1 MSDGPATGGLRVAFI
16 TPEYPTELRGEGGV
30 GSYVHKT
37 AHLLA
42 RLGHD
47 CTVLVTSDSAGEL
60 RDGDVRVVRVPRS
73 RSPALRGLAWLL
85 RRLDPASG
93 YLPAYLESARRL
105 AATLEAEHERA
116 PFDLVQSANLRL
128 VGLFVRRREDR
139 RHLVRISTSRLLYEP
154 ASGRPVT
161 PLARLTERLDVLAQR
176 RADAAYAPSRLL
188 QRHFADRYGLDVGL
202 VRPPLPVDVAERED
216 PPPGLPARY
225 LVHFGSLGRRK
236 GTDVVAD
243 ALPLAWRREPELR
256 MVWAGPLGGAAAER
270 YRYAWGERAGLVTL
284 LGPLGRRRLY
294 GVVAGAMASVLPSLM
309 DNLPN
314 TVIESLALGV
324 PVVGTDGASID
335 ELVTHGESGLLV
347 PPGDAATLADALV
360 EVWRGRTFP
369 RVAPPEEMAPE
380 RAVKDLLAF
389 AGLEPGTR
397 LV

>member
-1 MSDGPATGGLRVAFI
+1 LSGAAPRARYRVAFL
-16 TPEYPTELRGEGGV
+16 TPEYPTELTGEGGV

-42 RLGHD
+42 RDGHD
-47 CTVLVTSDSAGEL
+47 CTVFVTSDADERL
-60 RDGDVRVVRVPRS
+60 RDGDVAVVRVARS
-73 RSPALRGLAWLL
+73 RSSALRGLAWLL
-85 RRLDPASG
+85 RRLDRASG
-93 YLPAYLESARRL
+93 YLPAYVANARRL
-105 AATLEAEHERA
+105 AAALEAEHERA

-128 VGLFVRRREDR
+128 AGLFVRRREGR

-176 RADAAYAPSRLL
+176 RADASYAPSRLL

-202 VRPPLPVDVAERED
+202 VWPPLPVDVADRGET
-216 PPPGLPARY
+216 PPGLPGRY

-243 ALPLAWRREPELR
+243 ALPLAWEREPGLR
-256 MVWAGPLGGAAAER
+256 MVWAGPLADAARER
-270 YRYAWGERAGLVTL
+270 YRAAWGERAELVTL
-284 LGPLGRRRLY
+284 LGPLARRRLY
-294 GVVAGAMASVLPSLM
+294 GVVAGAVASVLPSLM

-335 ELVTHGESGLLV
+335 ELVRHGESGLLV
-347 PPGDAATLADALV
+347 PPGDAPALADALV
-360 EVWRGRTFP
+360 EVWRGRPFP
-369 RVAPPEEMAPE
+369 RVSPPEEMLPE
-380 RAVKDLLAF
+380 RAVNALLAF
-389 AGLEPGTR
+389 AGLAPGTG